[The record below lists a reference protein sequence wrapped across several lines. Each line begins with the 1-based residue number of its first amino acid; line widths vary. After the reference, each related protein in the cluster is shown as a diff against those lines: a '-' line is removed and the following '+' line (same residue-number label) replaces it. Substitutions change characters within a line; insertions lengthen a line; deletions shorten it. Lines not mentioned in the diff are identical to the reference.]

1 MAGTQTAG
9 FDLVLQFSE
18 EAYQELLG
26 VFFDTS
32 GLIPRLVDLIPG
44 LEAEDFSLTVSLDR
58 PTDVPLT
65 PPAENPLDL
74 RLVLG
79 QGAAAATF
87 RIVVGITVDRA
98 ATDRDTVRIDFPG
111 SISFA
116 EVRVGGVALPIPNLV
131 GRLAGLLP
139 AVPVLPVP
147 VDRGATEP
155 TTITRADFRIV
166 DDVSAADRDATAGM
180 LTFGG
185 GVVGNAAALRSFVPD
200 GGRGAVGIFFNWIA
214 RMAVPALER
223 ALDLPAG
230 SFTIG
235 PDSASLNRTVRV
247 DEDEDVDL
255 TKLTISL
262 DDGFIRID
270 ARVTKS
276 GFCYDASGDVG
287 AKLRL
292 AVVPEPDPD
301 RPGRTRGRLQA
312 SVEIGDPDVDVDI
325 PWYCWLAAG
334 VIGAALGGLLLGVI
348 GAVVGTVLVP
358 LILWI
363 ATDTVEGTIDRVA
376 DRIVEAINQAVPDV
390 DVPAFGVDIL
400 FQSVFID
407 DVVIRA
413 SLEIQDRAP
422 IRCEGTVRLHPGQ
435 SLDLDLGRVTDAASA
450 PGDLRWVGQSWGRR
464 LETGCQAG
472 LARTG
477 RTDLGGVQRFQLY
490 GLPYQTRTGLG
501 VLELGRFDP
510 FGIFTGDFID
520 ESRAVLAVRTNEGR
534 YALAQATRIDQTS
547 WVELRYRTYEKKV
560 PTVSIAGEFQCTFP
574 PVISTDV
581 TAVFEP
587 ARTVE
592 GKPALRQV
600 TAAGPMRRERAAA
613 MCGEDAECLSTVG
626 QRLEARYV
634 LAFGVGRAVPDE
646 IEAAF
651 AGARRV
657 AETGHRV
664 AEHVFA
670 RGKAEGEF
678 RKQVAVGPGRQVI
691 FVGQSAPGD
700 VAGVTRRRV
709 RRKLRAHRGA
719 DAVGTDQ
726 QVAPCRGAVA
736 EMRSDAVRILRD
748 ADAGVAEVV
757 TRRGEG
763 VQQQLVQPAPGGQA
777 LPHRQ
782 RAQHRAVAAEGD
794 AARDVD
800 ADAVTGRDADARQRV
815 EEVGVGDD
823 AGAAAGQR
831 LRGLLEDLDI
841 PAPALQQ
848 VGGEESAQRAADD
861 QRARHRGFRRPRLR
875 RRDNSVPA

>member
-32 GLIPRLVDLIPG
+32 GLIPRLVDLVPG

-87 RIVVGITVDRA
+87 RIVVGITVDRSA
-98 ATDRDTVRIDFPG
+98 GDRDTVRIDFPG

-116 EVRVGGVALPIPNLV
+116 EVRVAGVALPIPNLA
-131 GRLAGLLP
+131 GRIAGLLP

-155 TTITRADFRIV
+155 TTITRADFRII
-166 DDVSAADRDATAGM
+166 DDVSPADRDATAGM

-200 GGRGAVGIFFNWIA
+200 GGRGAIGIFFNWIA
-214 RMAVPALER
+214 RMAVPSLEQ
-223 ALDLPAG
+223 ALDLPPG

-235 PDSASLNRTVRV
+235 PDSATLNRTVRV

-255 TKLTISL
+255 TRLTLAL

-287 AKLRL
+287 ARLRL
-292 AVVPEPDPD
+292 AIVPEPDPD

-325 PWYCWLAAG
+325 PWYCWIAAG
-334 VIGAALGGLLLGVI
+334 VIGAALGGILLGVI

-413 SLEIQDRAP
+413 SLEVQDRAP
-422 IRCEGTVRLHPGQ
+422 IRCEGTVRLQPGQ
-435 SLDLDLGRVTDAASA
+435 SLDLDLGRVDDAASA

-477 RTDLGGVQRFQLY
+477 RSSIDAVQRFQLY

-510 FGIFTGDFID
+510 LGIFTGDFID

-534 YALAQATRIDQTS
+534 YAVAQATRIDEAS
-547 WVELRYRTYEKKV
+547 WVDVRYRTYEKKV
-560 PTVSIAGEFQCTFP
+560 PTVTIAGDFQCTFP
-574 PVISTDV
+574 PVLTTDA

-587 ARTVE
+587 ARTPAGQGD
-592 GKPALRQV
+592 GKVPLRQV
-600 TAAGPMRRERAAA
+600 TAAGPLRKERAAA
-613 MCGEDAECLSTVG
+613 TAGGAAGKELAAGTRVFSLPPTYAGRWVSTAFNG
-626 QRLEARYV
+626 LRAEAR
-634 LAFGVGRAVPDE
+634 LQAVTASLTG
-646 IEAAF
+646 EA
-651 AGARRV
+651 
-657 AETGHRV
+657 
-664 AEHVFA
+664 
-670 RGKAEGEF
+670 KF
-678 RKQVAVGPGRQVI
+678 RWAVGGQGLEDGTSGTLTVSGVEVGYTVKGPNLLLTVASAAALELFVQVTAVDRHGCSAQASRCVRRTGPCRKPVRQLPTFDQWKALHQLPEVT
-691 FVGQSAPGD
+691 VASGLVTAH
-700 VAGVTRRRV
+700 AGVLQLPGQV
-709 RRKLRAHRGA
+709 PSRGA
-719 DAVGTDQ
+719 
-726 QVAPCRGAVA
+726 
-736 EMRSDAVRILRD
+736 
-748 ADAGVAEVV
+748 
-757 TRRGEG
+757 
-763 VQQQLVQPAPGGQA
+763 GGKDC
-777 LPHRQ
+777 
-782 RAQHRAVAAEGD
+782 GC
-794 AARDVD
+794 
-800 ADAVTGRDADARQRV
+800 G
-815 EEVGVGDD
+815 
-823 AGAAAGQR
+823 
-831 LRGLLEDLDI
+831 
-841 PAPALQQ
+841 
-848 VGGEESAQRAADD
+848 
-861 QRARHRGFRRPRLR
+861 
-875 RRDNSVPA
+875 